1 MADDEVHTTSGW
13 IKLAKHD
20 HCMLHTSDYKLFEH
34 FLVLICMGQEAE
46 TALINAITLAVEIWF
61 FGVHEL

>member
-1 MADDEVHTTSGW
+1 MDQTG
-13 IKLAKHD
+13 KHD

-46 TALINAITLAVEIWF
+46 TALINAITLAVEGF
-61 FGVHEL
+61 FWEYMKLNKDFFQN